1 MDKEPEYRFS
11 KSNIDIAKLIEQ
23 FRNENPLDF
32 TKDDVKDLLSQ
43 LDVDT
48 GLSDMA
54 QDSVKN
60 LFDLGFEAFNNLNL
74 EVILDMFEKG
84 SEKQK
89 KEEENP
95 KSE

>member
-32 TKDDVKDLLSQ
+32 TKEDVKDLLSQ

-89 KEEENP
+89 KEEENH